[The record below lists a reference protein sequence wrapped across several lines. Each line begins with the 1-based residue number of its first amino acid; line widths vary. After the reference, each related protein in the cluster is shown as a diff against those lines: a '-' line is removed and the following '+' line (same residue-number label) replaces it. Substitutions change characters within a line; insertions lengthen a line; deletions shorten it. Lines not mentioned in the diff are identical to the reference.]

1 MTLTTTKIETL
12 AELKRRQLIFPEW
25 MQKATAGLA
34 PDAMVEV
41 ERRVTPF
48 GTFVLAVRPARKA

>member
-1 MTLTTTKIETL
+1 MTTTRTETL

-34 PDAMVEV
+34 PDALVEV

-48 GTFVLAVRPARKA
+48 GIYVRPARDA